1 MLKIKVMNYIIS
13 IKNYCV
19 IKINLVLKSY
29 KQMCQNGLIGARRG
43 IQMNSVSLLIFYY
56 NTIE

>member
-1 MLKIKVMNYIIS
+1 MNYITS

-29 KQMCQNGLIGARRG
+29 KQICQNGLMEARRG